1 MRDSKNP
8 SPLSNPLYTG
18 VSRDLM
24 RDERFFAKSFKK
36 IILYDFLK
44 HTRKKKFV
52 PNQGRFYSQ
61 LGNVSFP
68 TWEQFIPKVGINFF
82 QRSRSGTH
90 VQAHLNSASPL
101 SLSKNS
107 TERSYTYCIILNV
120 NAVVLFDFAHDEGA
134 LDGAD
139 VLDVAKFVEN
149 KLLILLHI
157 ARAYL

>member
-1 MRDSKNP
+1 MRDFLRKVSKILVYSF
-8 SPLSNPLYTG
+8 SPPPGRRGKGWRRKTLLP
-18 VSRDLM
+18 
-24 RDERFFAKSFKK
+24 
-36 IILYDFLK
+36 IIIK
-44 HTRKKKFV
+44 NNKEHI
-52 PNQGRFYSQ
+52 YSQ

-120 NAVVLFDFAHDEGA
+120 NAVVLFYFAHDEGA

-139 VLDVAKFVEN
+139 VLDIAKFVEN
-149 KLLILLHI
+149 KLLILFHI
-157 ARAYL
+157 ARAYF